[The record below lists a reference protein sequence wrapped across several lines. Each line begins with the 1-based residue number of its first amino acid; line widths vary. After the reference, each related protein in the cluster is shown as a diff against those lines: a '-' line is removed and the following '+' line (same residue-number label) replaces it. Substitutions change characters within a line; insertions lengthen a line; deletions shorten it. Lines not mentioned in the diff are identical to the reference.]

1 MYYNI
6 FLYYIIMPPK
16 YYDVIIIGSGIAGL
30 YSAYNIKQMSPDT
43 SFVVLE
49 KYKKQWIGGR
59 TSNEM
64 FYGTQVVTGAGV
76 GRKNKDK
83 LLIKL
88 LKDLDIPFKEF
99 LFKPYYSTLIK
110 QYMDINKIMD
120 CLRKEYN
127 KMNPKKHYTFK
138 EFAKPILGTET
149 YNEFLTYVGY
159 TDYENEDAGDVIERY
174 GMYDNIC
181 CWKGMYVP
189 WKEMIMKLYH
199 KIGVN
204 NVKTSMNVVSV
215 SKIRDS
221 TKEKQCRFLVET
233 EAGVAFEC
241 NKVICATTISGIRK
255 IIPGAS
261 LKNSI
266 YNQIEGQNFL
276 RLYGKFSKY
285 STQIMKQYVKGYTI
299 VPGPLQ
305 KIIPMDADKGVYMIA
320 YSDNKNATFLK
331 GHLNDTEKNR
341 KFFCYLLEKSL
352 GIQPGILDLIAI
364 KDFYWP
370 IGTHYYKPLQEKYD
384 NRKDFIYEAQHPE
397 NGILVVGEVVSEDQ
411 GWVNGALSSV
421 KNVLTKKWIN
431 S

>member
-1 MYYNI
+1 
-6 FLYYIIMPPK
+6 MPTK
-16 YYDVIIIGSGIAGL
+16 YYDIIIIGSGIAGL
-30 YSAYNIKQMSPDT
+30 YSAYNIKQMSPET

-59 TSNEM
+59 TSNET
-64 FYGTQVVTGAGV
+64 FYGVQVVTGAGI
-76 GRKNKDK
+76 GRKHKDK

-88 LKDLDIPFKEF
+88 LRELDVPFKDF
-99 LFKPYYSTLIK
+99 LFKPYYSPTIK
-110 QYMDINKIMD
+110 DPIDINKTVEY
-120 CLRKEYN
+120 LKKEYYKDKPTN
-127 KMNPKKHYTFK
+127 HPTFK
-138 EFAKPILGTET
+138 EFAKSVLGNDK
-149 YNEFLTYVGY
+149 YNDFLTCAGY
-159 TDYENEDAGDVIERY
+159 RDYENEDALDVIDNY
-174 GMYDNIC
+174 GMEDNTC
-181 CWKGMYVP
+181 CWKGMYIP
-189 WKEMIMKLYH
+189 WKQLVMKLCN

-221 TKEKQCRFLVET
+221 AEQCRFLVET

-241 NKVICATTISGIRK
+241 NKVICATIISGIRK
-255 IIPGAS
+255 ILPGAS

-266 YNQIEGQNFL
+266 YSKIEGQHFL

-320 YSDNKNATFLK
+320 YCDNKNAEFLK
-331 GHLNDTEKNR
+331 DYLKDTEKNR
-341 KFFCYLLEKSL
+341 EFFCYLLEKSL
-352 GIQPGILDLIAI
+352 AIPRGTLDLISM

-370 IGTHYYKPLQEKYD
+370 IGTHYYKPLTDKYE
-384 NRKDFIYEAQHPE
+384 NRKEFINEAQHPE
-397 NGILVVGEVVSEDQ
+397 EGILVVGEVVSENQ

-421 KNVLTKKWIN
+421 KNVLTKKWLSSVCN
-431 S
+431 

>member
-1 MYYNI
+1 
-6 FLYYIIMPPK
+6 MPPK
-16 YYDVIIIGSGIAGL
+16 YYDIIIIGSGIAGL

-43 SFVVLE
+43 SFIVLE

-64 FYGTQVVTGAGV
+64 FYGTQVVTGAGI

-88 LKDLDIPFKEF
+88 LKELDIPYKDF
-99 LFKPYYSTLIK
+99 LFKPYYSQLIK
-110 QYMDINKIMD
+110 HNMDINKTTEY
-120 CLRKEYN
+120 LKKEYEKMKHN
-127 KMNPKKHYTFK
+127 KPYTFK
-138 EFAKPILGTET
+138 EFAKPVLGNQK

-159 TDYENEDAGDVIERY
+159 RDYENEDALDVIDNY
-174 GMYDNIC
+174 GMDDNIC

-189 WKEMIMKLYH
+189 WKQMIMKLYD
-199 KIGVN
+199 KIGAN

-215 SKIRDS
+215 SKIRGTAS
-221 TKEKQCRFLVET
+221 QCRFLVET
-233 EAGVAFEC
+233 ESGIVFES

-255 IIPGAS
+255 IVPGAS

-276 RLYGKFSKY
+276 RLYGKFTKY

-320 YSDNKNATFLK
+320 YCDNKNASFFKDHLK
-331 GHLNDTEKNR
+331 DTEENR
-341 KFFCYLLEKSL
+341 KIYCYLLEKS
-352 GIQPGILDLIAI
+352 
-364 KDFYWP
+364 
-370 IGTHYYKPLQEKYD
+370 
-384 NRKDFIYEAQHPE
+384 
-397 NGILVVGEVVSEDQ
+397 
-411 GWVNGALSSV
+411 
-421 KNVLTKKWIN
+421 
-431 S
+431 

>member
-1 MYYNI
+1 
-6 FLYYIIMPPK
+6 MPTK

-59 TSNEM
+59 TSNET

-88 LKDLDIPFKEF
+88 LKDLDVPFKDF
-99 LFKPYYSTLIK
+99 LFKPYYSPVIK
-110 QYMDINKIMD
+110 HPINVNKTIEY
-120 CLRKEYN
+120 LREKYD
-127 KMNPKKHYTFK
+127 KDDFKKHPTFK
-138 EFAKPILGTET
+138 EFAKSVLG
-149 YNEFLTYVGY
+149 NEIYYDFLTCAGY
-159 TDYENEDAGDVIERY
+159 RDYEEEDALDVIDNY
-174 GMYDNIC
+174 GMDDNAC

-189 WKEMIMKLYH
+189 WKQLVMKLYH

-215 SKIRDS
+215 SKIRENPC
-221 TKEKQCRFLVET
+221 KFLVET
-233 EAGVAFEC
+233 ESGVVFES
-241 NKVICATTISGIRK
+241 NKVIIATTISGIRK
-255 IIPGAS
+255 ILPGAS

-266 YNQIEGQNFL
+266 YSHIEGQNFL

-320 YSDNKNATFLK
+320 YSDNKNADFLK
-331 GHLNDTEKNR
+331 DYLKDTEKNR
-341 KFFCYLLEKSL
+341 KMYCYLLEKSL
-352 GIQPGILDLIAI
+352 GIPPGTLDLVAI

-370 IGTHYYKPLQEKYD
+370 IGTHYYKPLPDKYE
-384 NRKDFIYEAQHPE
+384 NRKDFINQAQHPE
-397 NGILVVGEVVSEDQ
+397 EGILVVGEVISDEQ

-431 S
+431 TEC